1 LTAVFYFAK
10 VFGKCISVSIVQQIS
25 INSVKSKKRQPG
37 GPAQLSIWHCRHT
50 RPLGKIAT
58 HFKKLALISFR
69 KIRVGHIAISSYL
82 PVDRT
87 QHGLD
92 VVHLILHLCML
103 RVELAETPRHR
114 LLKLPDPLL
123 ENFRIS
129 PS

>member
-1 LTAVFYFAK
+1 MRLCLSELEHELHQRDDFHVKAVVLQK
-10 VFGKCISVSIVQQIS
+10 RLESVSLLFI
-25 INSVKSKKRQPG
+25 
-37 GPAQLSIWHCRHT
+37 HT
-50 RPLGKIAT
+50 Y
-58 HFKKLALISFR
+58 KKLALISFR